1 MTELF
6 IFNQD
11 DQLLTIISE
20 DTGLISAHYRI
31 EINSVPDT
39 PFSFT
44 VEADSE
50 NAKHV
55 LEENKVVFRDHEGDL
70 RLFVIK
76 ELDDVDSDEGPESTA
91 TCEPEFLELAEHFIM
106 ERRFT
111 DKQAQEALNAALE
124 GTGWIGKVE
133 VELGLAST
141 NFYRMRSIDA
151 VWDIIKTW
159 GGEFKDVVE
168 FDDNNQIVAR
178 KIKIIQRLGSET
190 GHRLEIDH
198 NTTEIGRQVISY
210 PVTAMFGWGASL
222 EIEDEEGNH
231 TGGYTRY
238 IDFGDA
244 VWSKAKGDPVD
255 KPEGQKWVGDPEA
268 FTKYR
273 RLRDGKAIHR
283 FGEFSNQDYETPE
296 ELLWATWQNLQ
307 ENKHP
312 VVHYRLSVD
321 LLDDKVSLGDT
332 AIAIDRQFSRPIEIQ
347 TRIIAMEYDL
357 LDIENTMVVEMG
369 QFIDLEDNS
378 LEDLKKEVEKI
389 RDRPQQVTD
398 GSYPDI
404 KPGTPIN
411 VEAHGGIEVIQLYW
425 EYASEIY
432 LKHYEVYGSQ
442 IKDFI
447 PDSQHLLWRGST
459 SAFSH
464 TVGTDQVWY
473 YRIRAVNYQGTP
485 SDWSVEVNA
494 ATHRVISDDILF
506 GPDIA
511 TELRELSKTAELLA
525 DQSIYSDMIRQEVYD
540 QIQSDAKLYTDAEIK
555 ATEVSLMSELANKTG
570 FDYVDGKLFIVNEE
584 LLQKVDN
591 GVYQNKM
598 FQIDNSL
605 EGLSL
610 RAQNV
615 EADVNELSGEV
626 GNALSQISQVDI
638 KVDQIT
644 QSVTSI
650 NQTVTDQGNAIT
662 RAEGSINTL
671 AGQVELKASEDSVN
685 SLTGRMTS
693 AESTIKLMSDD
704 IKLKVDRDGIIAAIN
719 LQPGTVKI
727 HTRLLDIGD
736 FTNMVDNGDFE
747 NDPENGQPSGW
758 APATSFTQIRVVNQT
773 TWQQN
778 NGSKNCLLV
787 QARDNGNSDVIQQ
800 RKIKVQ
806 EGDEFYI
813 EFEYRNMTLDGNGMI
828 SVGFR
833 TYDLQ
838 GNELGWVTGPGT
850 ETKTYTFTKI
860 TGSYKVTSG
869 IGFVAP
875 RIRFGNNGEANN
887 RAYMDNIVI
896 RRKNN
901 AHMIVDG
908 SITANLMAA
917 NSITAQNGALA
928 NASITRLKLQD
939 GIIGTA
945 QIENGSIINAKIAD
959 ATIDDAKIGSMS
971 VNKLKAGTLDTSKIK
986 VYGGSTTDYAS
997 IDGSFVELRGRYRR
1011 TWKNSTTTHDVKT
1024 RLQNGHLRFRNESL
1038 NRSLYLAE
1046 FGFSTYVDGE
1056 GEGSG
1061 SSGSIIWWDKTYS
1074 PSGANGLTINSY
1086 GGVVA
1091 LESDLNRIVLNAN
1104 QSVNLESGQSSIS
1117 FRPNRDNRPGTNT
1130 FLMTIADSNNSSTT
1144 HGYLM
1149 FGSEDNRSVGLR
1161 FHKGSSAR
1169 TIEVVDGNYAAGG
1182 STIFD
1187 VGILQ
1192 VNSIRKRD
1200 GSGSPYWNSSGTGT
1214 TSGTDLTN
1222 TLFASGIRARVGDSN
1237 MFLAT
1242 NSGGAVHVTNFAGY
1256 NSGNGIT
1263 YMDIYASDFKK
1274 GSSKAYKTN
1283 ISPLKEVGIKVVNS
1297 LTIVEYDLKTD
1308 IQYGRNYRK
1317 SIGVI
1322 AEDSPAIAT
1331 IDGKAINPSE
1341 MSAYNTKAIQELYA
1355 QTIDIIDE
1363 QEWLRIE
1370 NNYLKQRLD
1379 NHEKR
1384 IKYLENLLNVA

>member
-1 MTELF
+1 MTELY

-20 DTGLISAHYRI
+20 DTGLISTHYRI

-76 ELDDVDSDEGPESTA
+76 ELDDMDSDDGPESTA

-106 ERRFT
+106 DRRFT

-124 GTGWIGKVE
+124 GTGWIGEVE

-159 GGEFKDVVE
+159 GGEFKDIVE

-178 KIKIIQRLGSET
+178 KIKIIQRLGSEP
-190 GHRLEIDH
+190 GHRFEIDH

-210 PVTAMFGWGASL
+210 PVTAMYGWGASL
-222 EIEDEEGNH
+222 EIQDEEGNH
-231 TGGYTRY
+231 TGGYSRY
-238 IDFGDA
+238 IDFGDV
-244 VWSKAKGDPVD
+244 VWSKANGHPVD
-255 KPEGQKWVGDPEA
+255 KPKGQLWVGDPEA
-268 FTKYR
+268 FAKYR
-273 RLRDGKAIHR
+273 LIRDGVGKHR
-283 FGEFSNQDYETPE
+283 FGEFSNQDYEDPE

-312 VVHYRLSVD
+312 VVHYQLSVD
-321 LLDDKVSLGDT
+321 LLDEKVSLGDT

-347 TRIIAMEYDL
+347 TRIIAIEYDL

-369 QFIDLEDNS
+369 KFIDLEDNS
-378 LEDLKKEVEKI
+378 LEELKKEVEKI

-411 VEAHGGIEVIQLYW
+411 VAAHGGMEVIQLYW

-447 PDSQHLLWRGST
+447 PDSQHLLWRGRT
-459 SAFSH
+459 SSFAH

-485 SDWSVEVNA
+485 SDWSLQVIG
-494 ATHRVISDDILF
+494 ATHRVKNEDILF
-506 GPDIA
+506 GPEIA
-511 TELRELSKTAELLA
+511 AELRELDIIANG
-525 DQSIYSDMIRQEVYD
+525 SIDLIKLSN
-540 QIQSDAKLYTDAEIK
+540 DAKEAIQAEAKQYTDAEIQ
-555 ATEVSLMSELANKTG
+555 ATEVSLMSELANKAG
-570 FDYVDGKLFIVNEE
+570 FDYVDGKLFLMNEE

-610 RAQNV
+610 RAQTV
-615 EADVNELSGEV
+615 EANVNELTGEV
-626 GNALSQISQVDI
+626 GNALTQISEVDI
-638 KVDQIT
+638 KADQIM
-644 QSVTSI
+644 QSVTSLD
-650 NQTVTDQGNAIT
+650 QTVTDQGNAIT

-671 AGQVELKASEDSVN
+671 AGQVELKASQDSVN

-693 AESTIKLMSDD
+693 AESSIKLMSDD
-704 IKLKVDRDGIIAAIN
+704 IELKVDRDGIIAAIN

-727 HTRLLDIGD
+727 QARLLDVGD
-736 FTNMVDNGDFE
+736 FTNLVDNGDFE

-758 APATSFTQIRVVNQT
+758 VPATSFTQIRVVNQT

-778 NGSKNCLLV
+778 NGSKQCLLV
-787 QARDNGNSDVIQQ
+787 QARSDSNSDVIQQ

-838 GNELGWVTGPGT
+838 GNELGWVTGPGS
-850 ETKTYTFTKI
+850 ETKTYTWSRI
-860 TGSYKVTSG
+860 TGSYNVPSG
-869 IGFVAP
+869 VGFIAP

-887 RAYMDNIVI
+887 RAYIDNIVI

-939 GIIGTA
+939 GIVGTL
-945 QIENGSIINAKIAD
+945 QIENGAIINAKIAD
-959 ATIDDAKIGSMS
+959 ATIDNAKIANVSTT
-971 VNKLKAGTLDTSKIK
+971 KLLAGEIDSGKIK
-986 VYGGSTTDYAS
+986 IRGGSATDYS
-997 IDGSFVELRGRYRR
+997 LIDGSFMELRGRYRR
-1011 TWKNSTTTHDVKT
+1011 TWRNSTTTHDVKT

-1038 NRSLYLAE
+1038 NRSLYLSE
-1046 FGFSTYVDGE
+1046 FGISTFVDGE
-1056 GEGSG
+1056 GEGAG

-1091 LESDLNRIVLNAN
+1091 LESELNRVVLNAN

-1117 FRPNRDNRPGTNT
+1117 LRPNRDNRPGTNT
-1130 FLMTIADSNNSSTT
+1130 FLMTIADSNNTSLT

-1149 FGSEDNRSVGLR
+1149 YGSEDNRSVGLR

-1169 TIEVVDGNYAAGG
+1169 TIEVVDGNYASGG
-1182 STIFD
+1182 FTIFD

-1192 VNSIRKRD
+1192 ANTIRKRD
-1200 GSGSPYWNSSGTGT
+1200 GSGSVYWNGSGTGT
-1214 TSGTDLTN
+1214 TQGSGVTLEN
-1222 TLFASGIRARVGDSN
+1222 TLRASAIRTRDGDAN
-1237 MFLAT
+1237 FFIAT
-1242 NSGGAVHVTNFAGY
+1242 DMGGAVHVTNAAGF
-1256 NSGNGIT
+1256 NNGNAIT
-1263 YMDIYASDFKK
+1263 YRPIYASEFLK
-1274 GSSKAYKTN
+1274 GSSRSYKTN
-1283 ISPLKEVGIKVVNS
+1283 IKDVKDIGLEVINGLK
-1297 LTIVEYDLKTD
+1297 IVEYNLIAELESGIFDK
-1308 IQYGRNYRK
+1308 K
-1317 SIGVI
+1317 IGLI
-1322 AEDSPAIAT
+1322 AEDSPSVSTADNMAVNNDT
-1331 IDGKAINPSE
+1331 ILYYTVKG
-1341 MSAYNTKAIQELYA
+1341 TQELSMKVDYLA
-1355 QTIDIIDE
+1355 DE

-1370 NNYLKQRLD
+1370 NSFLKQKV
-1379 NHEKR
+1379 NNQEKR
-1384 IKYLENLLNVA
+1384 IAHLEGLLNVA